1 MSMNY
6 TKETTL
12 KEIPNAK
19 IIAENTKKTID
30 YMLGN
35 WCVGDFVKWNEKKH
49 KNEIKTESLSTLCG
63 TSSGAIA
70 NRIDEQ
76 DAPDIY
82 GKIGAFLGSWIKGGN
97 KNNAVEIAKKAEEN
111 TKLSMAENMA
121 RAKMNIDQIVTISG
135 LSKETVTA
143 IFDKIKAE
151 NAKTAEKTETTNK

>member
-1 MSMNY
+1 MNY
-6 TKETTL
+6 TKETKL

-19 IIAENTKKTID
+19 TIAENTKKTID
-30 YMLGN
+30 YMLDN

-82 GKIGAFLGSWIKGGN
+82 GKIGAFLGSWVKGGN

-111 TKLSMAENMA
+111 TKLSMAENMV
-121 RAKMNIDQIVTISG
+121 RANMQAQQIATISG
-135 LSKETVTA
+135 LSLDVVNTIIA
-143 IFDKIKAE
+143 KIKAE
-151 NAKTAEKTETTNK
+151 KTEPKNN

>member
-1 MSMNY
+1 MNY
-6 TKETTL
+6 TKETKL
-12 KEIPNAK
+12 KDIQNAK
-19 IIAENTKKTID
+19 TIAENTKKTID
-30 YMLGN
+30 YMVEN
-35 WCVGDFVKWNEKKH
+35 WTIADFVKWNEKKH

-121 RAKMNIDQIVTISG
+121 RANMQPQQIATISG
-135 LSKETVTA
+135 LSLDVVNA
-143 IFDKIKAE
+143 IFAKIKAE
-151 NAKTAEKTETTNK
+151 KTEKTNN

>member
-6 TKETTL
+6 TKET
-12 KEIPNAK
+12 KIKDIPNAK
-19 IIAENTKKTID
+19 IIAANTKKTID
-30 YMLGN
+30 YMVEN
-35 WCVGDFVKWNEKKH
+35 WTISDFVKWNEKKH

-111 TKLSMAENMA
+111 AKLSMAKNMLL
-121 RAKMNIDQIVTISG
+121 AKLAVEQIAKITG
-135 LSKETVTA
+135 LSVNE
-143 IFDKIKAE
+143 I
-151 NAKTAEKTETTNK
+151 NALKTETNN